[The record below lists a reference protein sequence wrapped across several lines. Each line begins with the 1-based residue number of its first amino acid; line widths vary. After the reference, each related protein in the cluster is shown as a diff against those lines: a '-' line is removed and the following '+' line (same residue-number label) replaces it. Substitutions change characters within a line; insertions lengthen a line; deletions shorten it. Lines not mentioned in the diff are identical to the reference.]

1 MVIYPR
7 KLIPQILQ
15 NRAISNESSKCYP
28 TKLISMNIINKL
40 STKFLSH
47 GNSLPYGSE
56 CSDRSACNEAS
67 DCSGTMIYSD
77 LGVTSLVW
85 QSSSD

>member
-28 TKLISMNIINKL
+28 KLISTNIIKSYPRNFYPTEIPCLTVVNAVIVVLVMKPVIAVI
-40 STKFLSH
+40 FI
-47 GNSLPYGSE
+47 
-56 CSDRSACNEAS
+56 
-67 DCSGTMIYSD
+67 MI